1 MMPWSSLT
9 HEFDQSSPELE
20 VRRLFNFSVLCII
33 LLGLQELQI
42 LSVLLFHYCN
52 KKSGQYIS
60 LHWDFGWQMQRSER
74 EQSCCWLSPGKL
86 NSNETHVDTF
96 GNIELNC
103 SVLRWEEQQS
113 NITFSRLIVTFPKNW
128 YPPAASS
135 FPERINEALSLLP
148 SSGISVMS
156 KLTMKTEATRLQQ
169 SVLQTWPPAP
179 DLHLLTW

>member
-1 MMPWSSLT
+1 MGSNHVFIHNVPEKYFQSVESTGQTGQSIIMPWSSLT
-9 HEFDQSSPELE
+9 HEFDQSSPEWE

-86 NSNETHVDTF
+86 NSNETHVNTF

-113 NITFSRLIVTFPKNW
+113 NITFSTLIVTFPKNW
-128 YPPAASS
+128 YPPSASS
-135 FPERINEALSLLP
+135 FP
-148 SSGISVMS
+148 
-156 KLTMKTEATRLQQ
+156 
-169 SVLQTWPPAP
+169 
-179 DLHLLTW
+179 

>member
-1 MMPWSSLT
+1 MTQTHKYYIQFSIGSNHVFIHNVPEKYFQSVESTGQTGQSIIMPWSSLT
-9 HEFDQSSPELE
+9 HEFDQSSPEWE

-86 NSNETHVDTF
+86 NSNETHINTF

-103 SVLRWEEQQS
+103 SVLRWEEQQC
-113 NITFSRLIVTFPKNW
+113 NITFSRLIVTFLKNW

-135 FPERINEALSLLP
+135 FP
-148 SSGISVMS
+148 
-156 KLTMKTEATRLQQ
+156 
-169 SVLQTWPPAP
+169 
-179 DLHLLTW
+179 